1 MSNTVELTNLN
12 SLINEIKILTGSI
25 NILDKAV
32 ESKDSGYPSCVE
44 SLALLVT
51 IMILISILGAP
62 IGFLILKIPTR
73 KQSTTMFKKL
83 MSFMFTLIGFM
94 LGTTIL
100 LTGPAF
106 GGVLIALFSIGAA
119 IFVFIKIWLD
129 KSSWEH

>member
-1 MSNTVELTNLN
+1 M
-12 SLINEIKILTGSI
+12 
-25 NILDKAV
+25 
-32 ESKDSGYPSCVE
+32 E

-62 IGFLILKIPTR
+62 SGFLILKIPTR
-73 KQSTTMFKKL
+73 KQSTTMFKEL

-119 IFVFIKIWLD
+119 IFVFIKIWFD
-129 KSSWEH
+129 KTYWEH

>member
-1 MSNTVELTNLN
+1 M
-12 SLINEIKILTGSI
+12 
-25 NILDKAV
+25 
-32 ESKDSGYPSCVE
+32 E